1 MSGHS
6 HSTLPMETSNLENRR
21 LDNISRIIH
30 NLPSMHVILAQP
42 LQHFSLWKSHDEPL
56 GQGSQGVQGS
66 HFGWNG
72 QVGSRQVS
80 VVSMLSPAQIPDWQ
94 TLSLWLVVVQELQLP
109 QVPSWNLWVGG
120 VGDSVA

>member
-1 MSGHS
+1 
-6 HSTLPMETSNLENRR
+6 
-21 LDNISRIIH
+21 
-30 NLPSMHVILAQP
+30 MHVILAQP
-42 LQHFSLWKSHDEPL
+42 LQHFSLWKSQDEPL

-80 VVSMLSPAQIPDWQ
+80 VVSMLSPAQIPERQ

-109 QVPSWNLWVGG
+109 QVPLLDPG
-120 VGDSVA
+120 VRGDGAKCAVLNPGIDVL